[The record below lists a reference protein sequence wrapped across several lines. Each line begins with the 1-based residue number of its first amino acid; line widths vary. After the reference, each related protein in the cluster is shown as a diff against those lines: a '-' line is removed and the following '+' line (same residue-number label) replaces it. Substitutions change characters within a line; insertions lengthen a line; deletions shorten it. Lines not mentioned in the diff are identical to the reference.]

1 MFLISLFLAALMGY
15 AIQRGATCTVAAMDE
30 IMRERRAHRLMAM
43 LEASIWVAGSFL
55 LAQAFG
61 FAIALPMGHA
71 TSALAIG
78 GGLLLGAG
86 AYVNQACVFGAIA
99 RLGSGEWAYLFT
111 PLGFLSGAWLIAVW
125 MPAVTHAS
133 IASPLMAFPLS
144 LALVAAVFM
153 VVRIVPAIVAVL
165 RAHPSSTT
173 AVRKELGGRLWRPEA
188 ATAVIGVTFFFLLV
202 IEGAWAYTDVLNEAA
217 QGKWQNIAPR
227 AGLLLALLAGATL
240 GGLDGRTLAQGHA
253 QLALDCALLRRRR
266 IDGRGQRH
274 YSRQQ
279 RRTHP
284 ARHAPVVC
292 TCVDRVPCDGRG
304 HRRVD
309 AIAPCAFHNVEM
321 KLQHWSGVQAF
332 ITPNAAPV
340 IDF

>member
-30 IMRERRAHRLMAM
+30 IVRERRAHRLMAM

-55 LAQAFG
+55 LAQALG

-71 TSALAIG
+71 TSVLAIL

-99 RLGSGEWAYLFT
+99 RLGSGEWAYVFT
-111 PLGFLSGAWLIAVW
+111 PLGFLAGAWMIAVW

-133 IASPLMAFPLS
+133 IISPLTAFPVS
-144 LALVAAVFM
+144 LALAAAVFM
-153 VVRIVPAIVAVL
+153 VVRIVPAIVGVL

-173 AVRKELGGRLWRPEA
+173 AVRKEIGGRLWRPEA

-240 GGLDGRTLAQGHA
+240 GGWTAGRLRRVMPGWRSIALCFAGGALMGAGSAIIPGSNDGLILLGMPLLFAHAWIAFLAMAVGIG
-253 QLALDCALLRRRR
+253 ALMLLR
-266 IDGRGQRH
+266 
-274 YSRQQ
+274 
-279 RRTHP
+279 
-284 ARHAPVVC
+284 HALS
-292 TCVDRVPCDGRG
+292 TTG
-304 HRRVD
+304 
-309 AIAPCAFHNVEM
+309 
-321 KLQHWSGVQAF
+321 K
-332 ITPNAAPV
+332 
-340 IDF
+340 